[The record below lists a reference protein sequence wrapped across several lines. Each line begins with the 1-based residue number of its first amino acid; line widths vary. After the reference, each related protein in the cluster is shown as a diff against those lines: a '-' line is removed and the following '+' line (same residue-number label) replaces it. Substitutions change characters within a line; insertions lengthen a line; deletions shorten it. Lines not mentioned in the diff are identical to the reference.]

1 VTDPRA
7 PVLVGA
13 GAITQRAVDARAALD
28 VFGLMAAATDQA
40 GADCG
45 APAALGRI
53 DLVLVP
59 KGVWSYRN
67 PGGVVATGCGSPTA
81 RSVLADVGILQQT
94 LLTRAAQTIAA
105 GDADVVLVTG
115 AEAKQRDQLAA
126 RAGIELDDA
135 DRSTTEPDELLRPT
149 GEILSGA
156 EIERGLVLPV
166 HQYALMESAIAH
178 AAGRTPEEQR
188 ARVTELWAR
197 FAAVAAANP
206 DAWDRSGPDAAALG
220 TPGPGNRMLATPYTK
235 QLSSQWNV
243 DQAAAVLLMAAETA
257 AALGVPPERWV
268 FAHSAAESNHMVTL
282 PRRAELHRWPAFEAV
297 AAALGLTGPGAS
309 RPEVV
314 ELYSCF
320 PAAVQVQADA
330 LGWPVGDPLTVTG
343 GMTFGGGPLNN
354 AVLQGLV
361 ALVRR
366 LRAAPG
372 ETGLITSVS
381 GFLTKPG
388 ASLWSTREPAAGFR
402 AVDVTAEAAARTEEV
417 PLLPGATGGAVVA
430 GHTVV
435 FEHGSPDRA
444 VAIVDVEGGR
454 TIAVCRD
461 RGIVAEMVTTDWVGR
476 AVEVTAPGVFGL
488 PSVA

>member
-1 VTDPRA
+1 
-7 PVLVGA
+7 VLVGA
-13 GAITQRAVDARAALD
+13 GAVTQRATDARDARD
-28 VFGLMAAATDQA
+28 VFGLMTAATEQA

-59 KGVWSYRN
+59 KGVWSYGN
-67 PGGVVATGCGSPTA
+67 PGGVVAARCGSPEA

-94 LLTRAAQTIAA
+94 LLTRAAEAVA
-105 GDADVVLVTG
+105 DGDADVVLVTG
-115 AEAKQRDQLAA
+115 GEAKHRDQLAA
-126 RAGIELDDA
+126 RAGMTLDATDQ
-135 DRSTTEPDELLRPT
+135 STREPDELLLPT
-149 GEILSGA
+149 GEILSRT
-156 EIERGLVLPV
+156 EIERGLVMPV
-166 HQYALMESAIAH
+166 HQYALMESAIGH

-188 ARVTELWAR
+188 ARVTDLWAR
-197 FAAVAAANP
+197 FAAVAAGN
-206 DAWDRSGPDAAALG
+206 DEAWDRSGPDAAAIG
-220 TPGPGNRMLATPYTK
+220 TPAPGNRMLATPYTK

-243 DQAAAVLLMAAETA
+243 DQAAAVLVMAADTA
-257 AALGVPPERWV
+257 SALGVPRERWV
-268 FAHSAAESNHMVTL
+268 FPHAAAESNHMVTL

-297 AAALGLTGPGAS
+297 AGALGLTGPGAA

-330 LGWPVGDPLTVTG
+330 LGWPVDDPLTVTG

-402 AVDVTAEAAARTEEV
+402 AADVTAEAAARTEEIPLV
-417 PLLPGATGGAVVA
+417 PDATGEAAVA

-435 FEHGSPDRA
+435 FEHGAPARA
-444 VAIVDVEGGR
+444 VAILDVAGGR
-454 TIAVCRD
+454 TIASCGDVE
-461 RGIVAEMVTTDWVGR
+461 VATRMASEDWVER
-476 AVEVTAPGVFGL
+476 AVTVTEPGAFVP
-488 PSVA
+488 PSFP